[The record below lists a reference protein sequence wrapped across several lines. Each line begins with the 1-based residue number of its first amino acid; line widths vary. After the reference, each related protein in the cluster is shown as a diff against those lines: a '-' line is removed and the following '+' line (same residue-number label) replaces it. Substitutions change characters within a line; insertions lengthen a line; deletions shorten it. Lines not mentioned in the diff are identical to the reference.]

1 MTVAIYLYL
10 AQDLDIAV
18 PLIEE
23 LRARR
28 VTFKVILNAS
38 LETKSPRTI
47 QTLQSMKISWITEA
61 EPGRWTERRRRVG
74 LTFAP
79 AFLKNVTHFIS
90 IVETSVPA
98 HRFARYLVKHC
109 KRKGIKT
116 FTFQHGIEN
125 VGLTYS
131 DAEYPIETVSIDS
144 DHIFTWVS
152 KEFLNP
158 KVPAATKNKC
168 IRIGCPKK
176 SSPVVS
182 LPELPDSWKKFS
194 SKISIFEN
202 YHWGRFS
209 DNARKNFIDDLES
222 VAITHPDKLFIVK
235 PHHAGQWLTKRYK
248 GRKISQPNI
257 MILDPADSNWQP
269 YTAPAVI
276 EHSDLVITTPS
287 TVVLDAALQNKN
299 VWIID
304 YDQDASAYGNI
315 PKILNRKDWDRALS
329 SSQGDKTSLLE
340 FAKHFGNPNASI
352 EAIEH
357 ICKQ

>member
-23 LRARR
+23 LQARHVR
-28 VTFKVILNAS
+28 FKIILNAS
-38 LETKSPRTI
+38 LESKSPRTL
-47 QTLQSMKISWITEA
+47 QTLQAMGLQWITEA
-61 EPGRWTERRRRVG
+61 EPSRWTERRRRVG

-79 AFLKNVTHFIS
+79 AFLKDVTHFIS

-98 HRFARYLVKHC
+98 HRFARHLVKHC

-131 DAEYPIETVSIDS
+131 DAEYPIENVSIES
-144 DHIFTWVS
+144 DCIFTWVS
-152 KEFLNP
+152 KDLLNP
-158 KVPAATKNKC
+158 QVPASTKNKC

-176 SSPVVS
+176 TTPVLS
-182 LPELPDSWKKFS
+182 LPQLPDAWNSYS

-202 YHWGRFS
+202 YHWGRFT
-209 DNARKNFIDDLES
+209 DQARNKFIEDLDA
-222 VAITHPDKLFIVK
+222 VASAHPDKLFIVK

-248 GRKISQPNI
+248 GRKLTNPNV
-257 MILDPADSNWQP
+257 MILDPADSKWQP

-315 PKILNRKDWDRALS
+315 PKITHRTDWDRALNAS
-329 SSQGDKTSLLE
+329 HEDKTSLME
-340 FAKHFGNPNASI
+340 FAKAFGNPNASV
-352 EAIEH
+352 EAIEY